1 MINICSVVHIHINV
15 PNSSVQF
22 TLSLF
27 HSVFYFFFFLC
38 TECMPMP
45 TDCCC
50 NDASLLYS
58 ILCYTFLYNVCVL
71 CFYFILH
78 FFFIIPTAAHY
89 PVLEWN
95 PRAAELSSCSGIAMH
110 VSFAY
115 IRNDKRALSRK
126 RFR

>member
-1 MINICSVVHIHINV
+1 MCIM
-15 PNSSVQF
+15 F
-22 TLSLF
+22 L
-27 HSVFYFFFFLC
+27 FYF
-38 TECMPMP
+38 
-45 TDCCC
+45 
-50 NDASLLYS
+50 
-58 ILCYTFLYNVCVL
+58 TF
-71 CFYFILH
+71 